1 MGKRKRVEIMW
12 LAEDMLYH
20 SGDEVRAKKHNE
32 DAKPVW
38 VGLNDD
44 YFIGTVQH
52 VDIAEGFIFDSV
64 KEAEEKV
71 NDYNEQLLA

>member
-1 MGKRKRVEIMW
+1 MGKRKRIAIMW

-20 SGDEVRAKKHNE
+20 SSDEVRAKAHKE

-38 VGLNDD
+38 VGLDVD

-52 VDIAEGFIFDSV
+52 VDVAEGLIFDSV
-64 KEAEEKV
+64 KEAEERV
-71 NDYNEQLLA
+71 NAYNEKLMV